1 MNDHMLYLESLNQS
15 LHNVLR
21 ENQDVILIGEDLLD
35 PYGGAFK
42 VSKGLSSAFPE
53 QVISTPIS
61 EAGIVGSAV
70 GMAMRGLKPIVE
82 IMFGDFVTLAAD
94 QIINHASK
102 YNGMYN
108 GKVSVPILIRTPVG
122 GRRGYGPTHSQSL
135 ESMFM
140 SVPGIEIVAP
150 SICHDPGEMLGKL
163 MGSIQKPTI
172 FVEYKTDYSKKLF
185 GQKMEGFFIERENI
199 GDYNQNIALS
209 LYPEEQPDIFVITYG
224 GNVSIAIEAAEKVF
238 MDEELIVNVLV
249 LSSIRPVDE
258 EWIIK
263 KVKKCGRIVI
273 VEEGNKIGG
282 WGAEV
287 ASIIQEKAFHEL
299 KCPVYRIGSMDIPI
313 PSSGPMENEMLPSA
327 NIVIETINQISFK

>member
-1 MNDHMLYLESLNQS
+1 MINSMLYLESLNKS
-15 LHNVLR
+15 LHNILR
-21 ENQDVILIGEDLLD
+21 KNQDVIFIGEDILD

-42 VSKGLSSAFPE
+42 VSKGLSTNFSK

-61 EAGIVGSAV
+61 EAGIVGAAT

-82 IMFGDFVTLAAD
+82 LMFGDFIVLAAD

-102 YNGMYN
+102 YNGIYN
-108 GKVSVPILIRTPVG
+108 GQVTVPLVIRTPVG

-135 ESMFM
+135 ESIFM
-140 SVPGIEIVAP
+140 AVPGLEIIAP
-150 SICHDPGEMLGKL
+150 SICHEPGEMLENLVNHIK
-163 MGSIQKPTI
+163 KPTI
-172 FVEYKTDYSKKLF
+172 FVEYKIDYSKKLYDKKI
-185 GQKMEGFFIERENI
+185 GGFFIERENV
-199 GDYNQNIALS
+199 GDYNQNIVLS
-209 LYPEEQPDIFVITYG
+209 LYPEEQPDVFVITYG

-249 LSSIRPVDE
+249 LSSIRPIDE
-258 EWIIK
+258 EWIIN
-263 KVKKCGRIVI
+263 KVKKCGRIVT

-287 ASIIQEKAFHEL
+287 ASIIQEKSFNEL
-299 KCPVYRIGSMDIPI
+299 KCPVQRIGAMDIPI

-327 NIVIETINQISFK
+327 IKIIDTINEITGE

>member
-1 MNDHMLYLESLNQS
+1 MLYLQSLNKS
-15 LHNVLR
+15 LHKILG

-42 VSKGLSSAFPE
+42 VSKGLSTSYPG

-82 IMFGDFVTLAAD
+82 IMFGDFVALAAD
-94 QIINHASK
+94 QIVNHASK
-102 YNGMYN
+102 YNWMYN
-108 GKVSVPILIRTPVG
+108 EKVTVPVLIRTPVG

-140 SVPGIEIVAP
+140 SVPGIDIIAP
-150 SICHDPGEMLGKL
+150 SLCHKPGEMLENIVNH
-163 MGSIQKPTI
+163 IQKPTI
-172 FVEYKTDYSKKLF
+172 FVEYKIDYAKKLY
-185 GQKMEGFFIERENI
+185 GNKIRGFSIDRDDI
-199 GDYNQNIALS
+199 DDYNQNITLS
-209 LYPEEQPDIFVITYG
+209 LYPEEEPDVLVITYG
-224 GNVSIAIEAAEKVF
+224 GNVTIVIEAVEKVF
-238 MDEELIVNVLV
+238 MDDELLTNVLV
-249 LSSIRPVDE
+249 LSSVRPIDE
-258 EWIIK
+258 KWIIN
-263 KVKKCGRIVI
+263 KVKECGKIVI

-299 KCPVYRIGSMDIPI
+299 KCPVQRIGARDLPI
-313 PSSGPMENEMLPSA
+313 PSSGPMENEILPSVKS
-327 NIVIETINQISFK
+327 VIEIINVIAGI